1 MPTYPTRLSPLPVVS
16 FSTPA
21 FSGVGGVIEFD
32 PAPFSNTKE
41 VVVYNSALVTP
52 IMVRIA
58 PVYPAINP
66 LDPDYLID
74 PAHCTIIPA
83 GQAFTFAIGPEGY
96 RNPLATSTFWA
107 TSYGTYLNF
116 VVDVA
121 APVQGPAFTVNVTY
135 IQCPGGGG
143 GVGV

>member
-1 MPTYPTRLSPLPVVS
+1 MPTLPTPLSPLPVVS

-21 FSGVGGVIEFD
+21 FSGAGGVIEFD

-58 PVYPAINP
+58 PVYPVIDPTNFDYPINP
-66 LDPDYLID
+66 
-74 PAHCTIIPA
+74 ANCTIIPA

-96 RNPLATSTFWA
+96 RNPLGTAAFWA
-107 TSYGTYLNF
+107 ANYGSYLNF

-121 APVQGPAFTVNVTY
+121 SPVQGPSFTVNVTY

-143 GVGV
+143 GVSV

>member
-21 FSGVGGVIEFD
+21 FSGAGGAIEFD
-32 PAPFSNTKE
+32 PAPYSNTKE
-41 VVVYNSALVTP
+41 VVVNNLSADTP
-52 IMVRIA
+52 IMVRVA
-58 PVYPAINP
+58 PVYPSIDP
-66 LDPDYLID
+66 LDPVYPID
-74 PAHCTIIPA
+74 PANCTIIPP
-83 GQAFTFAIGPEGY
+83 GLSFTFAIGPEGY
-96 RNPLATSTFWA
+96 RNPLATAAFWA

-121 APVQGPAFTVNVTY
+121 EPVVGPAFSVNVTY
-135 IQCPGGGG
+135 IQGPGGGG